1 MAKKWYASKTIW
13 VNLLS
18 IVALIAQAET
28 GFVMSPEAEAG
39 IIAVVNLIL
48 RAVTKEEIKW

>member
-1 MAKKWYASKTIW
+1 MAKKWYASKTVW

-28 GFVMSPEAEAG
+28 GFVMSPEACAYFFLF
-39 IIAVVNLIL
+39 IVIAKSFI
-48 RAVTKEEIKW
+48 